1 MRVLLVRLDGIG
13 DAAVCAPLIAAL
25 RDAGHEVGAAMSTRN
40 AGLYAPGVL
49 IAEHVLERIPWPEHG
64 STPET
69 TARAHA
75 EIAAQ
80 RYDVA
85 LVASE
90 EPEAYELARHA
101 RTRVGFSTGWDRP
114 LKSLWVLTRTTR
126 RVRRPARAS
135 AQTGH
140 EVETIFRL
148 GQGLVNESTP
158 TRDATRLCK
167 LFVTPSTTDESRRRA
182 GALLQAGPKWTVLGV
197 PETVQREV
205 AGAVR
210 VFGGDVVCAPSDV
223 AETERAT
230 GVEPVVFDSLHTWVR
245 ALDRATRVLTVDTG
259 AAHVAGMLGVPVVD
273 VFPDDDFEAQVRR
286 WHPWASPYRAI
297 RASALA
303 SGGVAALSEA
313 LSDGF

>member
-13 DAAVCAPLIAAL
+13 DAAVCAPLVAAL
-25 RDAGHEVGAAMSTRN
+25 RDAGHEVGAAMTTRN
-40 AGLYAPGVL
+40 AGLYAPGVF
-49 IAEHVLERIPWPEHG
+49 IAEHVLERIPWPAHG

-69 TARAHA
+69 AARAHA

-85 LVASE
+85 IIASE
-90 EPEAYELARHA
+90 EPEAYALARHA
-101 RTRVGFSTGWDRP
+101 RTRVGFSTGWERP
-114 LKSLWVLTRTTR
+114 LKSLWVRTRTTR
-126 RVRRPARAS
+126 RVRRTARAG
-135 AQTGH
+135 QHEH
-140 EVETIFRL
+140 EVETLYRL
-148 GQGLVNESTP
+148 GRGLVNESEP
-158 TRDATRLCK
+158 TRDASRLCR
-167 LFVTPSTTDESRRRA
+167 LFVTPSTADESRRRA
-182 GALLQAGPKWTVLGV
+182 GALLQAGPKWLALGV

-210 VFGGDVVCAPSDV
+210 VFGGDVVCAPAD
-223 AETERAT
+223 AETTKRAT
-230 GVEPVVFDSLHTWVR
+230 GVEPVVFESLRAWVR

-273 VFPDDDFEAQVRR
+273 VFPDDDFDAQVRR

-303 SGGVAALSEA
+303 AGGVEALSEA
-313 LSDGF
+313 LADGF